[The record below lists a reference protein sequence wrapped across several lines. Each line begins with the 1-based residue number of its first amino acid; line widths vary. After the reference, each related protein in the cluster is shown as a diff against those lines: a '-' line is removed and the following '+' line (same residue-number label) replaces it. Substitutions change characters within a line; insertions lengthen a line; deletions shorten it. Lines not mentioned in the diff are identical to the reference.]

1 MNQLRA
7 IFDQIIEFQSAQDSL
22 YRSAL
27 EELTLRLQYEER
39 KKQRDSE
46 GEWGVTAEQEAEEN
60 RRIQEFQETIP
71 KMRSQLRILTHFY
84 QGIVQQFLVLIM
96 TSPDESLRFLSF
108 RLDFNE
114 HYRARDPRLR
124 ASLGATRGRRPSNI

>member
-27 EELTLRLQYEER
+27 EERALRLQFEE
-39 KKQRDSE
+39 KKQQREEEEVGGLPGCTQRGKDRGDGNTTGVKVTLSCPLIQ
-46 GEWGVTAEQEAEEN
+46 GQWGVTAEQEAEEKK
-60 RRIQEFQETIP
+60 RIQDFQDTIP

-84 QGIVQQFLVLIM
+84 QV
-96 TSPDESLRFLSF
+96 P
-108 RLDFNE
+108 
-114 HYRARDPRLR
+114 A
-124 ASLGATRGRRPSNI
+124 

>member
-1 MNQLRA
+1 LNQLRA

-46 GEWGVTAEQEAEEN
+46 VEGSGLEV
-60 RRIQEFQETIP
+60 
-71 KMRSQLRILTHFY
+71 
-84 QGIVQQFLVLIM
+84 
-96 TSPDESLRFLSF
+96 D
-108 RLDFNE
+108 
-114 HYRARDPRLR
+114 
-124 ASLGATRGRRPSNI
+124 